1 MEMAVESG
9 QPARETCVETPYN
22 LQGKLALPLFFKE
35 DVESGQ
41 SDEETYFE
49 GGLELPLIFKPVE
62 SSQLAGETCVGTPD
76 DLEGHFPALVPSCSF
91 VDVTVPLAL
100 RSPEVSFVNVDS
112 VVANLDNNVEIK
124 ELQLENS
131 RLRAELAGGRIM
143 MGFLLGRML
152 WLSRMGARGGCVQVC
167 PLADVEIQGFESLV
181 AAALPPKKAARIA
194 FFIDFPEEEL
204 LGFIPTNNTA
214 PGPDPPVVST
224 LKSVRQLAEF
234 ADMIRFEFGTMA
246 DLPCGLTVEDF
257 IGNTLFGQVYRGKI
271 IQQRGLNN
279 IKEANVLV
287 KAWNYRMLEV
297 RSHAKPC
304 DRFWRQLAKG
314 RFRDEMKLLTASSPL
329 SRHDNMVKLIGS
341 GLVNGRLAAVYEL
354 DPLDT
359 LRNLLPRDDFGW
371 FPRVKAAIQFAS
383 LVEAF
388 HSQNLKLRNI
398 CADNLVLDKVFH
410 VKLVDF
416 GLLIGGDFGE
426 IPPFEKVWGCYG
438 YVDPWYSETG
448 IFLDKSDVFSYGVL
462 LLELVTKRAAREEDF
477 HLHVWAR
484 GEYETRPKKTQFRKE
499 CRRCPPVL
507 EVHESLRGSVWF
519 DAKDGAAIIEL
530 ALRCVSRNPVERPTI
545 KEVVERLRQL
555 ELAKR
560 MNL

>member
-9 QPARETCVETPYN
+9 QPAGETCVETPYN

-41 SDEETYFE
+41 PDEETYFE
-49 GGLELPLIFKPVE
+49 GGLALPLIFKPVE
-62 SSQLAGETCVGTPD
+62 SGQLAGETCVGTPD

-91 VDVTVPLAL
+91 VDVTVPLDL
-100 RSPEVSFVNVDS
+100 RSPEVSVVNVDS
-112 VVANLDNNVEIK
+112 VVANSDNNVEIK

-131 RLRAELAGGRIM
+131 RLCAELAGERIM

-152 WLSRMGARGGCVQVC
+152 WLSRMGARGRCVQVF
-167 PLADVEIQGFESLV
+167 PPADVEIQGFESLV
-181 AAALPPKKAARIA
+181 AAALPPKKAARKA
-194 FFIDFPEEEL
+194 FFIDLPEVEL

-234 ADMIRFEFGTMA
+234 ADMIRVEFGMVLAFFFFNFVAEFRKGTMA

-287 KAWNYRMLEV
+287 KAWNYRLLEV
-297 RSHAKPC
+297 RSHAKPSN
-304 DRFWRQLAKG
+304 RFWRQIAKG

-426 IPPFEKVWGCYG
+426 IPLSEKVWGCFG
-438 YVDPWYSETG
+438 YVDPCYSETG
-448 IFLDKSDVFSYGVL
+448 FYL
-462 LLELVTKRAAREEDF
+462 
-477 HLHVWAR
+477 
-484 GEYETRPKKTQFRKE
+484 
-499 CRRCPPVL
+499 PVL
-507 EVHESLRGSVWF
+507 SLRF
-519 DAKDGAAIIEL
+519 I
-530 ALRCVSRNPVERPTI
+530 
-545 KEVVERLRQL
+545 
-555 ELAKR
+555 
-560 MNL
+560 